1 MSVTLATEACDIRKA
16 RDGGK
21 DRKEGKDGEETR
33 DTEGNTE
40 DLRFETLDYRTVSSD
55 PRSCVWGIQSS
66 EVSVAAV
73 LFTSQ
78 FMNFYPF
85 CLVLSAGCCF
95 FSFFCAAQKPPVNQT
110 ACPAV
115 SSSTFRS
122 FCRCCSPLHSLFQ
135 TRQTSPRLSACLN
148 GDG

>member
-55 PRSCVWGIQSS
+55 PRSCV
-66 EVSVAAV
+66 
-73 LFTSQ
+73 
-78 FMNFYPF
+78 
-85 CLVLSAGCCF
+85 
-95 FSFFCAAQKPPVNQT
+95 
-110 ACPAV
+110 
-115 SSSTFRS
+115 
-122 FCRCCSPLHSLFQ
+122 
-135 TRQTSPRLSACLN
+135 
-148 GDG
+148 